1 MDPRHDEGVDAMA
14 ARDWKGADGGLTAR
28 IGLTFFGLGLLYAI
42 FIGVVVAMGA
52 SAVVVLLLFGGFA
65 FFQVFFGDKLA
76 MRTMKAR
83 YVTPEEA
90 PEYHAMVDRL
100 CQLNDIAKPKLAIAD
115 TEMPNAF
122 AMGRS
127 RKKASVTVTTG
138 LVNRLEKDELEGVIA
153 HEIGHIVN
161 RDVLVMT
168 IAGFLATLAAL
179 VVRMGLYSGMGRSRG
194 NGGAQFLVIIAAS
207 AVVYALSYVLLRALS
222 RYREYAA
229 DRTGAQITGKPSSLA
244 SALNKIASS
253 MSRIPQKDLRAAE
266 GMNAFF
272 VLPALPKGMSLSKFF
287 STHPPTE
294 ERVAR
299 LMQLQGQMDSSGQAS
314 F

>member
-1 MDPRHDEGVDAMA
+1 MS
-14 ARDWKGADGGLTAR
+14 ARKWQGADGGLTAR
-28 IGLTFFGLGLLYAI
+28 IGLTFFGLGLLYAV
-42 FIGVVVAMGA
+42 FIGVVIAMGA
-52 SAVVVLLLFGGFA
+52 SAVFVLVLFGAFA
-65 FFQVFFGDKLA
+65 LFQVFLGDKLA
-76 MRTMKAR
+76 MRTMRAQ

-100 CQLNDIAKPKLAIAD
+100 CQLNDIAKPRLAIAD

-127 RKKASVTVTTG
+127 RKNASVTVTTG
-138 LVNRLEKDELEGVIA
+138 LMDRLDKDELEGVIA

-179 VVRMGLYSGMGRSRG
+179 VVRMGLYGGMGRSRG
-194 NGGAQFLVIIAAS
+194 NAGAQILVIIVAS
-207 AVVYALSYVLLRALS
+207 AIVYALSYVLLRALS

-229 DRTGAQITGKPSSLA
+229 DRTGAQITGKPSALA
-244 SALNKIASS
+244 SALNKIAGS

-266 GMNAFF
+266 GLNAFF
-272 VLPALPKGMSLSKFF
+272 VLPALPRGMSLSRFF

-299 LMQLQGQMDSSGQAS
+299 LMELQGQMDATGRAA

>member
-1 MDPRHDEGVDAMA
+1 MA
-14 ARDWKGADGGLTAR
+14 ARQWQGADGGLTAR
-28 IGLTFFGLGLLYAI
+28 IGVTFFGLGLLYAV
-42 FIGVVVAMGA
+42 FIGVVIALGA
-52 SAVVVLLLFGGFA
+52 SAILVLVLFGAFA

-76 MRTMKAR
+76 MRTMNAR
-83 YVTPEEA
+83 FVTAEEA

-100 CQLNDIAKPKLAIAD
+100 CQLNDIAKPRLAIAD
-115 TEMPNAF
+115 TDMPNAF

-127 RKKASVTVTTG
+127 RKNASVTVTTG
-138 LVNRLEKDELEGVIA
+138 LVERLDKDELEGVIA

-179 VVRMGLYSGMGRSRG
+179 VVRMGLYGSLGRSRG
-194 NGGAQFLVIIAAS
+194 NAGAQILVIIAVS
-207 AVVYALSYVLLRALS
+207 AVVYAVSYILLRALS

-229 DRTGAQITGKPSSLA
+229 DRTGAQITGKPSALA
-244 SALNKIASS
+244 SALNKIAGS

-272 VLPALPKGMSLSKFF
+272 VLPALPRGMSFSRLF

-299 LMQLQGQMDSSGQAS
+299 LMGLQGQMDSTGRAQL
-314 F
+314 